1 MTNEQRMKN
10 LSVPTGKFDVVLDTD
25 AYNEIDDQFAIA
37 YMLRSPER
45 MNVKAFCAEPFFNSN
60 STSPEDGM
68 YRSYEELLKLLKL
81 ADREDMIPHVYKGS
95 TCYLPDEQTPV
106 PSDAATYMANL
117 ANEYSTENPLYIV
130 AIGAIIN
137 VASALLMAPDI
148 AEKAVL
154 IWLGGHAQH
163 WKNNKEFNLYQDVP
177 SAQVVFDSKIP
188 FVQIPCNGV
197 CSFFHTTIPEL
208 AYYLE
213 GKNPLCD
220 YLMDETRKY
229 NSKNITC
236 WSKVIWDVTAVAAL
250 VYPETLDM
258 VQIPR
263 PIITDN
269 SNYAYD
275 MGRPHFLYVRHINR
289 DKLYADLFAK
299 LANVGKK

>member
-1 MTNEQRMKN
+1 MKKILETLKN
-10 LSVPTGKFDVVLDTD
+10 GQVKPMILDTD
-25 AYNEIDDQFAIA
+25 VYNEIDDLYALAYAMLSPDKVKLLAITA
-37 YMLRSPER
+37 
-45 MNVKAFCAEPFFNSN
+45 APFLNSR
-60 STSPEDGM
+60 STSAADGM
-68 YRSYEELLKLLKL
+68 EQSYNEAFRVRGLVDADSKIPIYR
-81 ADREDMIPHVYKGS
+81 GS
-95 TCYLPDEQTPV
+95 TAFMKPDKQPV
-106 PSDAATYMANL
+106 SSEAAEAIVRLVRESEETV
-117 ANEYSTENPLYIV
+117 YIV
-130 AIGAIIN
+130 AIGAITN

-148 AEKAVL
+148 ADKAVL
-154 IWLGGHAQH
+154 IWLGGHAMH

-188 FVQIPCNGV
+188 LIQIPCNGV

-229 NSKNITC
+229 NRNNTPC

-269 SNYAYD
+269 SDYAYD
-275 MGRPHFLYVRHINR
+275 MARPHFLYVRHINR
-289 DKLYADLFAK
+289 DKLYRDLFEK

>member
-1 MTNEQRMKN
+1 MKKLMEALKN
-10 LSVPTGKFDVVLDTD
+10 SQVKPMILDTD
-25 AYNEIDDQFAIA
+25 VYNEIDDLYALA
-37 YMLRSPER
+37 YAMLSPER
-45 MNVKAFCAEPFFNSN
+45 VKLLAITAAPFLNSR
-60 STSPEDGM
+60 STSAADGM
-68 YRSYEELLKLLKL
+68 EQSYNEAFRVRGLVDADSKIPIYR
-81 ADREDMIPHVYKGS
+81 GS
-95 TCYLPDEQTPV
+95 TAFMQPDKQPV
-106 PSDAATYMANL
+106 VSEAAEAIVRLVRESEETV
-117 ANEYSTENPLYIV
+117 YIV
-130 AIGAIIN
+130 AIGAITN